1 MAICRTYARTAMR
14 NAIAMALMLLFSS
27 IAGVSS
33 AEYVEENE
41 EAVSDTSITSTYSIA
56 VQMSLKRAENLESYS
71 QSQLD
76 STAEWL
82 VITGMG
88 VDSQGASKAQPDSVT
103 MAPFLEGA
111 FIWEFLEPQ
120 RAVSDLRES
129 LLSGEIESL
138 SPLVMKK

>member
-1 MAICRTYARTAMR
+1 MR

-88 VDSQGASKAQPDSVT
+88 MDFPGGLKGTA
-103 MAPFLEGA
+103 
-111 FIWEFLEPQ
+111 
-120 RAVSDLRES
+120 
-129 LLSGEIESL
+129 
-138 SPLVMKK
+138 